1 MLLRHRL
8 SVVTVLVIALALA
21 ALPLI
26 GCSGAANG
34 QSLVESECTRCHE
47 IDRIENSPNVTQE
60 EWAQTVAIM
69 EAHGLQVTA
78 EERTAIIGYLVEQS
92 AAE

>member
-1 MLLRHRL
+1 M
-8 SVVTVLVIALALA
+8 IALALA

-26 GCSGAANG
+26 GCSGAADG
-34 QSLVESECTRCHE
+34 QSLVESKCTRCHGLG
-47 IDRIENSPNVTQE
+47 RIENSPNVTQK

-69 EAHGLQVTA
+69 EAHGLQLTA

-92 AAE
+92 SAE